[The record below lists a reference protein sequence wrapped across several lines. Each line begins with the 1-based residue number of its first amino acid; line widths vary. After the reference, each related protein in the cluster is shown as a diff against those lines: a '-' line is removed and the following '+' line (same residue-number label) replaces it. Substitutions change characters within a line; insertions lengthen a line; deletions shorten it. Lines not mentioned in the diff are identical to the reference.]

1 MKPSQKCI
9 NLVKQFEG
17 FSATP
22 YLCPAGV
29 WTIGYGHTEGVTEES
44 APITEPEACDL
55 LAGDLEK
62 YSAAVNRLVK
72 VPLKQ
77 HQFDALVSFA
87 YNVGTDEDADTIAEG
102 LGDSTLLAKLNQ
114 GFYEAAAREFLKWT
128 KSKGRI
134 LGGLVKRRAAEQ
146 ALFMGAA

>member
-1 MKPSQKCI
+1 MKPSSACVDLIKR
-9 NLVKQFEG
+9 FES
-17 FSATP
+17 FSARP

-29 WTIGYGHTEGVTEES
+29 WTIGYGHTEGVTKES
-44 APITEPEACDL
+44 PRITEPEACDL
-55 LAGDLEK
+55 LAADLEK
-62 YSAAVNRLVK
+62 YSAAVARLVK

-87 YNVGTDEDADTIAEG
+87 YNVGPDEDADTIAEG

-114 GFYEAAAREFLKWT
+114 GFYEAAGREFLRWT
-128 KSKGRI
+128 KSKGRV